1 MNKQLSFAENGNIA
15 PCPWA
20 SDCINYPT
28 GCKGVSYWC
37 KRFDIEI
44 DRKQMVEEKKR
55 WESID
60 AETTKN
66 A

>member
-1 MNKQLSFAENGNIA
+1 
-15 PCPWA
+15 
-20 SDCINYPT
+20 
-28 GCKGVSYWC
+28 VSYWC

-66 A
+66 E